1 VLKIDRGFVQDMS
14 SNEASRRIVA
24 AVTGLAQGLGLDV
37 VAEGVEQAG
46 LAVDLRALGCDRAQ
60 GFAFARP
67 LPAEELARMLAAAPP
82 PAAPSTELIRVF
94 VCDDSDDLR
103 VLLRATLEE
112 DPAIRIVGEAGD
124 GVDII
129 EGIRGAMADVVLMDL
144 AMPRV
149 DGLEAIRIL
158 RAWRADLGIIVLS
171 GYEQERMRA
180 QATALGADRYV
191 EKRSPISQ
199 LRAAIHEVGESRR
212 GPRPGRRYRA
222 RRSAA

>member
-1 VLKIDRGFVQDMS
+1 V
-14 SNEASRRIVA
+14 
-24 AVTGLAQGLGLDV
+24 
-37 VAEGVEQAG
+37 
-46 LAVDLRALGCDRAQ
+46 
-60 GFAFARP
+60 
-67 LPAEELARMLAAAPP
+67 
-82 PAAPSTELIRVF
+82 RVF

-124 GVDII
+124 GVDIV
-129 EGIRGAMADVVLMDL
+129 EGVRGAMADVVLMDL
-144 AMPRV
+144 SMPRV

-158 RAWRADLGIIVLS
+158 RAWRADLGIVVLS
-171 GYEQERMRA
+171 GFEQERMRA

-199 LRAAIHEVGESRR
+199 LRTAIHEVAQSRR
-212 GPRPGRRYRA
+212 GPRPRSRYRS